1 MVKNCI
7 NFKKTKLT
15 ITSHLKSWH
24 TRKYSTYADRN
35 QDPNTGQAQTCGSDE
50 LVNIPII
57 FNIKNFIQRKFAKI
71 CLTSK
76 I

>member
-1 MVKNCI
+1 MVKNCT

-15 ITSHLKSWH
+15 IASHLKSWH

-35 QDPNTGQAQTCGSDE
+35 QDPNTVQAQKCGGDE
-50 LVNIPII
+50 LVNIRKI

-71 CLTSK
+71 WLTTK